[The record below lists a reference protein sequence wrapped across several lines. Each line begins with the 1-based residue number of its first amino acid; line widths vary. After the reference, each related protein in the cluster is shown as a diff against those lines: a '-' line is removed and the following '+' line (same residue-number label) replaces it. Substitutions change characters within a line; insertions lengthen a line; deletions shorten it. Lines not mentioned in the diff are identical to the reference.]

1 MIKDKKI
8 IIGISGV
15 LNSGK
20 DTVASMLNYIFHN
33 GTAATFREWSIKCDI
48 PDLLMNN
55 VPCVHF
61 ADFNKFIL
69 SEFYNIPVE
78 CFYDR
83 KYKDELW
90 YSFST
95 KMFINDEIVYK
106 DKYFNI
112 SMVHLSGSSLN
123 DLISRNNGKV
133 CIKIRTLMQY
143 FGTNIVRN
151 QVGDEIWIGKTIR
164 DAIRIANRHDI
175 CFIPDVRYNNEAEAI
190 RRQNNSFVLRLDRNT
205 GNFVDHSSEELDIK
219 DANIDTVINN
229 NDTKLALFYN
239 VVKFYNYVVSKT
251 GN

>member
-1 MIKDKKI
+1 MVEDKKI

-20 DTVASMLNYIFHN
+20 DTVGSMLYYIFKN
-33 GTAATFREWSIKCDI
+33 GTAATYREWSIKYDF
-48 PDLLMNN
+48 PDLLMSN

-69 SEFYNIPVE
+69 SEFYNIPIE

-95 KMFINDEIVYK
+95 KMFINEEVVYK
-106 DKYFNI
+106 EKYFNI
-112 SMVHLSGSSLN
+112 SMIHLSGDNLN
-123 DLISRNNGKV
+123 ELVSRNDGKV
-133 CIKIRTLMQY
+133 CIKLRTLMQY

-151 QVGDEIWIGKTIR
+151 QVGNDIWSNKTIR
-164 DAIRIANRHDI
+164 DAILLANRHGI
-175 CFIPDVRYNNEAEAI
+175 CLIPDVRYNNEAEAI
-190 RRQNNSFVLRLDRNT
+190 KRQNNSFVLKLNRTTN
-205 GNFVDHSSEELDIK
+205 NVVNHSSEELDIK
-219 DANIDTVINN
+219 DSNIDTVIDN